1 MASIRLVTAQ
11 RQMKRWRQPKG
22 SAPGPARL
30 YANYARTA
38 LILLAIDQADS
49 EAAVEMYSSLTP
61 SRNTILASTLSADRL
76 LGRIAQALGRGDDAN
91 QNFQDALKCCRDWG
105 Y

>member
-11 RQMKRWRQPKG
+11 RQMKRWRQPKD

-38 LILLAIDQADS
+38 LILLAIDQADF